1 MNNNQE
7 NRLNMMLAVTGY
19 LPSKEAIYSKLPHF
33 KEYFA
38 GLKIN
43 LAAIQLSTPKQTRH
57 KGVAKEKKAI
67 RNRLIEMSEQ
77 CVLGLIPFFVSK
89 ENITYVE
96 KVNAV
101 NSKLK
106 SASDLV
112 LRDLAVQL
120 YELASEFVGELAGYE
135 ITQAG
140 QDSYKALIDAFGVY
154 IPQPLI
160 ERKKGVSVTKELRT
174 LFQNCDA
181 QLKKVGILKT
191 KEPTFYS
198 EYMALRKVVGSRKST
213 LSLKGKAVDAQSG
226 LALKGV
232 EVAFTRVDEN
242 SGAAQRLA
250 SSTLP
255 NQPDFKKKS
264 AVKGGFRVKS
274 LASGTYV
281 LRVRKV
287 GFAEQVLT
295 VYVNAN
301 EQTLVNI
308 ALQKLV

>member
-1 MNNNQE
+1 
-7 NRLNMMLAVTGY
+7 MMLAVTGY

-38 GLKIN
+38 DLKIN

-181 QLKKVGILKT
+181 QLKKMDAEVGILKT

-198 EYMALRKVVGSRKST
+198 EYMALRKVVSSRRST

-226 LALKGV
+226 VALRGV

-242 SGAAQRLA
+242 SGAAQRL
-250 SSTLP
+250 SSPTLP
-255 NQPDFKKKS
+255 SQPDFKKKS
-264 AVKGGFRVKS
+264 AIKGGFRVKT

-281 LRVRKV
+281 LRVKKV